1 VSQPARRA
9 YIKKKKEPIAELAAV
24 PRSDGPI
31 EISDDDDDDNHD
43 DLLIEYRS
51 ADVDYPSPKAVRMT
65 SSL

>member
-9 YIKKKKEPIAELAAV
+9 YIKKKEPIAELAAV
-24 PRSDGPI
+24 PRSSGPI

-51 ADVDYPSPKAVRMT
+51 ADVDYPSPKAIRMT

>member
-9 YIKKKKEPIAELAAV
+9 YIKKKEPIAELAAV
-24 PRSDGPI
+24 PRSSGPI
-31 EISDDDDDDNHD
+31 EISDDDDDNHD

-51 ADVDYPSPKAVRMT
+51 ADVDYPSPKAIRMT